1 MRPGNETVLPF
12 RGTVVLLFEVISCRK
27 ICEAFQFVC
36 VHYECVCRFHKW
48 WILAR
53 SLVARILPYSI
64 HAQCFLW
71 IVCMNN
77 HLCYRSM
84 EQLKGM
90 KRVSCEWRASQI
102 PCKGVRAQSPKTAS
116 PLMKEF
122 IPGAIVMNTAFI
134 SRVFVRNWSA
144 VMECRTWAIEPS
156 LGRIDL
162 LSRGLCFISCAVNKF
177 DTLFALIM
185 VIFP

>member
-1 MRPGNETVLPF
+1 MNAFAASTSGGSWR
-12 RGTVVLLFEVISCRK
+12 EV
-27 ICEAFQFVC
+27 FVH
-36 VHYECVCRFHKW
+36 VF
-48 WILAR
+48 
-53 SLVARILPYSI
+53 SYSI
-64 HAQCFLW
+64 HAQCFFVNSLYEQPF
-71 IVCMNN
+71 VF
-77 HLCYRSM
+77 M

-102 PCKGVRAQSPKTAS
+102 PCRGVRAQSPKTAS

-162 LSRGLCFISCAVNKF
+162 LSRGLCFLSCAVNKF
-177 DTLFALIM
+177 DTLIPLIM
-185 VIFP
+185 VTFS